1 MACPLDQSGYGIP
14 MINLNPAN
22 FTLKR
27 MDRPMEFKFGIDSST
42 SRACPAHTSWGS
54 RATSQ
59 RRGRP
64 RRVTRDH
71 QASRTDADATGTYR
85 GNPRCG
91 RSCLPILNE
100 MDVWTS
106 PGVVKLTDCMDGKC
120 ESGELSV
127 EVVHQLEKVA
137 RPAT

>member
-1 MACPLDQSGYGIP
+1 M
-14 MINLNPAN
+14 
-22 FTLKR
+22 
-27 MDRPMEFKFGIDSST
+27 
-42 SRACPAHTSWGS
+42 
-54 RATSQ
+54 
-59 RRGRP
+59 
-64 RRVTRDH
+64 TRDH
-71 QASRTDADATGTYR
+71 QASWTDADHADATGTYR

-91 RSCLPILNE
+91 RPRMRSCLPILNE